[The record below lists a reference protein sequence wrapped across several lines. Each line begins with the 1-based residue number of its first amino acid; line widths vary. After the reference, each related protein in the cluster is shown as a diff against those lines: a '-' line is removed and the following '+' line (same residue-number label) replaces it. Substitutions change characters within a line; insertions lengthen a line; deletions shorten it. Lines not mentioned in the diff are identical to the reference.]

1 LYPEGVAHDVTMSWD
16 AIDALDDARAAT
28 QSLLLPVSWRT
39 WLRLT
44 LVTAFVG
51 GVGGGGGAG
60 QAAQGAASS
69 PTPRVPGPVLPGVGP
84 ADLAGSGV
92 DLPPVSPLAPESL
105 AALALVGGLVVV
117 VVAGYALVGAV
128 MAFVLVECLRTR
140 RVELRRPV
148 RQFLAPGGR
157 LFLFRA
163 AVGLALVG
171 LGLLPLLV
179 GLGLLSVPP
188 AGVLVVPALA
198 GVAAVAWVVG
208 LVGLRLTTDF
218 VVPTMIAEGRGVLS
232 AWRRVV
238 PLLRA
243 EWREVALYLVLRLAL
258 GVAASLVVGLVV
270 GLAALVAAVPFVLV
284 GLAVV
289 VGVGVQGAG
298 LVALGGLAAVF
309 VLVVL
314 AVGVVV
320 QVPVVTYFRYY
331 GLFLLGTFDDRLDL
345 VGRHPT
351 TGTRRV
357 NGTGM

>member
-1 LYPEGVAHDVTMSWD
+1 MSWD

-28 QSLLLPVSWRT
+28 LSLLLPVSWRT

-44 LVTAFVG
+44 VVTVFVG

-60 QAAQGAASS
+60 QAAQGAISS
-69 PTPRVPGPVLPGVGP
+69 PSPRPPGPTPPGVPGGAGLV
-84 ADLAGSGV
+84 GSGV
-92 DLPPVSPLAPESL
+92 DLPSLPTLGPENLAV
-105 AALALVGGLVVV
+105 LALVAGLVVV
-117 VVAGYALVGAV
+117 LVAGYALVGAV

-140 RVELRRPV
+140 RVELRRPF

-157 LFLFRA
+157 LFVFRA
-163 AVGLALVG
+163 AVGLVLVG
-171 LGLLPLLV
+171 LGVLPVLV
-179 GLGLLSVPP
+179 GLGVLSLAPV
-188 AGVLVVPALA
+188 GVLVVPVLV

-243 EWREVALYLVLRLAL
+243 EWREVGLYLVLRLVL

-270 GLAALVAAVPFVLV
+270 GLAALVVTVPFVLV

-289 VGVGVQGAG
+289 FGAGLQGAG
-298 LVALGGLAAVF
+298 LVVVLALAAVF

-314 AVGVVV
+314 VVGVVV

-331 GLFLLGTFDDRLDL
+331 GLFLLGTFDDQLDL
-345 VGRHPT
+345 VGRDPT
-351 TGTRRV
+351 TGTHRA
-357 NGTGM
+357 NEPGT